1 MHILF
6 DLRTYKQL
14 SMSAGI
20 YLADMVDAFLPA
32 LQEQDS
38 VTIVFGLTTL
48 LPWDPIEH
56 PSVRY
61 LIAREDPYSPA
72 GKRELTQLCRLHQ
85 PDVWW
90 SADAALSPPLRTKRF
105 PIKAVYAIEAVRH
118 LYGTCKQKH
127 FLPFLAR
134 WQARQNLLAADALV
148 CPNKAVASHTVYELG
163 LALRRKV
170 AVIPSGIHPI
180 FRLHS
185 DDEIVQMRRQYLIP
199 QRYVLIAST
208 SATAHYLVPVLAAMG
223 ANEEVS
229 SVTCVILGDA
239 DLPNHLR
246 EVIRDCHLEGMVRF
260 LNNNKLTANDIAT
273 LYSGAFLLFEPSQD
287 VAYLPSI
294 LRAMAAGTPVVCAAS
309 QANEDLFGQA
319 VLRVHPTD
327 IREWSQAL
335 TTLTLSTSLR
345 DRLIARGLAFSAAAT
360 STAMAK
366 QSFNFAR
373 ELSLDPVEAVRNNH
387 HTHRHD

>member
-32 LQEQDS
+32 LQEDDH
-38 VTIVFGLTTL
+38 VTIVLGLTTL
-48 LPWDPIEH
+48 LPWEPFEH

-61 LIAREDPYSPA
+61 LIAREDPYSTA
-72 GKRELTQLCRLHQ
+72 GKRELAQLCRLHQ

-90 SADAALSPPLRTKRF
+90 TADAALTPPPRTKRF
-105 PIKAVYAIEAVRH
+105 PIKAVFAIEAMRN
-118 LYGTCKQKH
+118 LYGTRAKKSLLRFFQP
-127 FLPFLAR
+127 L
-134 WQARQNLLAADALV
+134 QARKNLLLADALV

-180 FRLHS
+180 FRVHS
-185 DDEIVQMRRQYLIP
+185 DEEVLQMRRQLLIP

-208 SATAHYLVPVLAAMG
+208 SATAHYLEPVLAAMG

-260 LNNNKLTANDIAT
+260 LNNAKLSPAEIAT

-294 LRAMAAGTPVVCAAS
+294 LRAMACGTPVVCAAS

-327 IREWSQAL
+327 TREWSQAL

-345 DRLIARGLAFSAAAT
+345 DRLIARGLAFSANTT

-366 QSFNFAR
+366 QSFAFAR
-373 ELSLDPVEAVRNNH
+373 QLCIDPAEAIRLNH
-387 HTHRHD
+387 HTARHD